1 MMNSNRV
8 NLVEDD
14 HLDIADAEVVASV
27 VVVYLRPYPRVST
40 DYCVMSPSMGNR
52 RRMRCADAIGLDKSL
67 TDCA

>member
-27 VVVYLRPYPRVST
+27 VVVYLGPYRRVST
-40 DYCVMSPSMGNR
+40 DYYAMSPSMVNR
-52 RRMRCADAIGLDKSL
+52 RRMRRADAIGLDKSL
-67 TDCA
+67 TYCA